1 MGRVKWDAARP
12 ARECAVGARCR
23 QSPREERPGRRPAA
37 PLPRPHAVPASGR
50 ARPPAGT
57 WPGFVLRAALGFH
70 RPRAR
75 SAPARRA
82 LAGDCRS
89 AESSGHLSPREPAPG
104 PQLIGHPTGALLRHK
119 SCNPVSDIKLLP
131 CKEDRRQDLKEP
143 KFVFVFVTMGFGST
157 VYRCNFCFLGAF
169 FLIKKLA
176 SCVLQ

>member
-1 MGRVKWDAARP
+1 MRHAPRASVRWGRGAGRVP
-12 ARECAVGARCR
+12 AR
-23 QSPREERPGRRPAA
+23 
-37 PLPRPHAVPASGR
+37 SGR
-50 ARPPAGT
+50 AGGQQPPYRGHTRFRRRVA
-57 WPGFVLRAALGFH
+57 PGHPRGLGRASSSEQLSVSTGH

-89 AESSGHLSPREPAPG
+89 AEGSGHLSPREPAPG

-119 SCNPVSDIKLLP
+119 SCNPVSVIKLLP